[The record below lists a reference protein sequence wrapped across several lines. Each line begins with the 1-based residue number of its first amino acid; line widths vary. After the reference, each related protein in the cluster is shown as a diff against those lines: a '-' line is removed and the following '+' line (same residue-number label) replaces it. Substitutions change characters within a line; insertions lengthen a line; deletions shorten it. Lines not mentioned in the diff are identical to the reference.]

1 MEANQRIL
9 FDLLLEKVGL
19 KLQENHPE
27 VNIPMSNWK
36 GEEIALLREDLQEK
50 VVGTISEK
58 WYYTHIKNQQ
68 DKLPRVDTLNLL
80 CQYVDEQSWKAFVFK
95 FSDSEQTKSTSIL
108 PSLSEEENKE
118 EPELPLV
125 NKNKLFLATFLGSLL
140 LFILILA
147 VYSFQ
152 NKEANYR
159 FCFIDKNTHLPVVD
173 SFLEIKLIK
182 GEETPLFFPLKSSCV
197 EGTGNKVDFI
207 IKGRFY
213 KSLHI
218 KRTIQNSNYEESIF
232 IEPDDYTMMLHLF
245 ANSKVKDWKKR
256 RNQLAEMMHD
266 HLKAYEMSKD
276 GFTIDI
282 LTKKEFINKMTLP
295 TRSLKQVA
303 IVNTSYEGEKISLI
317 KFTQE

>member
-27 VNIPMSNWK
+27 VNIPMHDWK

-50 VVGTISEK
+50 VLGTISEK

-68 DKLPRVDTLNLL
+68 EKLPRVDTLNLL
-80 CQYVDEQSWKAFVFK
+80 CQYVEEQSWKAFAHQYSDKKKETVIAPPISKDQVRQSASPKKKKLVPLIIIATISIIGLVLILNVF
-95 FSDSEQTKSTSIL
+95 QTKETH
-108 PSLSEEENKE
+108 
-118 EPELPLV
+118 
-125 NKNKLFLATFLGSLL
+125 
-140 LFILILA
+140 
-147 VYSFQ
+147 
-152 NKEANYR
+152 YR

-173 SFLEIKLIK
+173 SFLEIKLLK
-182 GEETPLFFPLKSSCV
+182 DEETPLFFPLKSSCV
-197 EGTGNKVDFI
+197 EGVGNRVEFI
-207 IKGRFY
+207 VKGRFY
-213 KSLHI
+213 KPLHI
-218 KRTIQNSNYEESIF
+218 KRTIQSLSYEEAIF

-256 RNQLAEMMHD
+256 RQQLSEMMHD
-266 HLKAYEMSKD
+266 HLRAYEMSKD

-303 IVNTSYEGEKISLI
+303 IVNTTYEGKKISLI

>member
-1 MEANQRIL
+1 METNQRIL

-27 VNIPMSNWK
+27 VTIPMHDWK

-50 VVGTISEK
+50 VQGTISEK

-68 DKLPRVDTLNLL
+68 EKLPRVDTLNLL
-80 CQYVDEQSWKAFVFK
+80 CQYIEEQSWKSFVHQYADK
-95 FSDSEQTKSTSIL
+95 EQHVTPVVNQAINKEL
-108 PSLSEEENKE
+108 EEE
-118 EPELPLV
+118 LPVV
-125 NKNKLFLATFLGSLL
+125 NKTKLYLITLIGSLL
-140 LFILILA
+140 LFTFLILILPI
-147 VYSFQ
+147 Q
-152 NKEANYR
+152 NKVANYR
-159 FCFIDKNTHLPVVD
+159 FCFIDKNTHLPVLD

-197 EGTGNKVDFI
+197 EGLGNKVEFI
-207 IKGRFY
+207 VKGRFY
-213 KSLHI
+213 KALHI
-218 KRTIQNSNYEESIF
+218 KRTIQNPNYEESIF

-256 RNQLAEMMHD
+256 RNQLSDMMHD

-303 IVNTSYEGEKISLI
+303 IVNTNYEGEKISLI